1 MKTTQAGTFKAKC
14 LALLDEVAQ
23 THESLV
29 ITKYGKPVA
38 KLVPFDTEKESEE
51 TRLPGGFHNDP
62 ADRIL
67 AASCLHYG
75 ASLITRDRAI
85 CEWGY
90 VHTVS

>member
-1 MKTTQAGTFKAKC
+1 MKTIQAGTFKAKC

-51 TRLPGGFHNDP
+51 MPRRN
-62 ADRIL
+62 L
-67 AASCLHYG
+67 ATYVGDIISP
-75 ASLITRDRAI
+75 IDD
-85 CEWGY
+85 EWEAMKD
-90 VHTVS
+90 